1 MHNLKLVIGF
11 GGDMVFLLNSGSP
24 AVALAPP
31 KAHGPRVAGRWCLTT
46 GLSPVTGRGQN
57 SQGYGK
63 FLEAGV
69 IRLYKPGT
77 ALAQG
82 GSYTRD
88 THRTYI
94 SPLTIFVAGFLK
106 LAIKANA
113 RKD

>member
-88 THRTYI
+88 MH
-94 SPLTIFVAGFLK
+94 A
-106 LAIKANA
+106 
-113 RKD
+113 